1 MPNALIIVLA
11 VALVATMV
19 ALIALLRRQ
28 PTAPALDENMLR
40 KLFTE
45 TMNTASQREGAL
57 DHDRPGAHSAG
68 TNDKLRTGSPS
79 TGSPSTGSPS
89 TGSPS
94 PDSLSA
100 SSLGTDGPSTD
111 RIELAGEV
119 ASPTGT
125 DSTASGGSVGSVS
138 SLGSAD
144 AVPAAGGQGPAHA
157 TAQDHASLHL
167 LRQEASAAAAEIRRV
182 AADAADSTRERSLVD
197 AARLRTEAKAE
208 ADRTLSEAKVE
219 ADRVR
224 AGIQSEKQRL
234 AQEALDALSG
244 ERAELAES
252 QQRLRNSAAGVA
264 DQQKQ
269 LSDEQERIRAER
281 QELGRSRTAAD
292 SRENDLRTQAA
303 DLSAKGLAMDE
314 RAREIDLQVA
324 VQQAELARISGLTVP
339 AARAELL
346 ASQEQAVRRDAA
358 FMIRRVEAEA
368 EATAKTRA
376 RAIVAEA
383 VQRVAS
389 DQTAQTVVSVVHLPA
404 DEVKGRIIGREGRNI
419 RTFETI
425 TGVNVIIDDTPEA
438 VLLSCFDP
446 VRREVGRITLQML
459 IDDGR
464 IHPHRIE
471 EAFERAG
478 DEVDALCRRAAEDA
492 MLDVGITDLHPELVN
507 LVGRLKYR
515 TSYGQNVL
523 GHLVETSHIA
533 RIMAA
538 EMGIDP
544 QIVARGAFL
553 HDIGKAL
560 THEAQGSHAIV
571 GAELAR
577 KYGESEEIAHCIEA
591 HHDEVLPGTVEAVL
605 TQAADSCSGGR
616 PGARRESLESYVQRL
631 ERIEAIASAKKGVEK
646 VFAMQ
651 AGRELRVMVKPE
663 IVDDLEAHLLAREV
677 AKQIEEELTYPGQV
691 RVTVIRESRAT
702 EIAR

>member
-1 MPNALIIVLA
+1 MVGAPWRAPAILPPSTDGDNEGGVMSNALIVVLA
-11 VALVATMV
+11 LVLVAALA
-19 ALIALLRRQ
+19 ALIVILRRQ
-28 PTAPALDENMLR
+28 TTAPALDENAIRRL
-40 KLFTE
+40 LTE
-45 TMNTASQREGAL
+45 SIDASAQRETLGQHAVPTDQRTEAGVTELPAPSREDRLAL
-57 DHDRPGAHSAG
+57 D
-68 TNDKLRTGSPS
+68 L
-79 TGSPSTGSPS
+79 
-89 TGSPS
+89 
-94 PDSLSA
+94 
-100 SSLGTDGPSTD
+100 
-111 RIELAGEV
+111 I
-119 ASPTGT
+119 
-125 DSTASGGSVGSVS
+125 
-138 SLGSAD
+138 
-144 AVPAAGGQGPAHA
+144 
-157 TAQDHASLHL
+157 
-167 LRQEASAAAAEIRRV
+167 RQETAAAAAEIRKA
-182 AADAADSTRERSLVD
+182 AADAADSVRERSLSD
-197 AARLRTEAKAE
+197 AARMRAEAKAE
-208 ADRTLSEAKVE
+208 AAKTLEAARSEA
-219 ADRVR
+219 AALQ
-224 AGIQSEKQRL
+224 AGIKAERQRM
-234 AQEALDALSG
+234 AQEALDALAA
-244 ERAELAES
+244 ERTELEQS
-252 QQRLRNSAAGVA
+252 QLRLRSSATTLA
-264 DQQKQ
+264 DEQQ
-269 LSDEQERIRAER
+269 LLAVEQERVRAER
-281 QELGRSRTAAD
+281 QELGTSRSAAD
-292 SRENDLRTQAA
+292 SRESDLRRQTAELATKAA
-303 DLSAKGLAMDE
+303 VLEE
-314 RAREIDLQVA
+314 RAQDIDQQLA
-324 VQQAELARISGLTVP
+324 VQQAELTRISGLTIP

-358 FMIRRVEAEA
+358 FMIRRVESEA

-492 MLDVGITDLHPELVN
+492 MLDVGVTDLHPELVN

-544 QIVARGAFL
+544 AIVARGAFL

-577 KYGESEEIAHCIEA
+577 KYGESEAVAHCIEA
-591 HHDEVLPGTVEAVL
+591 HHDEVPPSTVEAVL

-651 AGRELRVMVKPE
+651 AGRELRVMVKPDV
-663 IVDDLEAHLLAREV
+663 VDDLEAHVLAREV

>member
-1 MPNALIIVLA
+1 MPIVLI
-11 VALVATMV
+11 VVLVVLLVLALVALT
-19 ALIALLRRQ
+19 AILRRQ
-28 PTAPALDENMLR
+28 SAAPALDENVIRRL
-40 KLFTE
+40 LTE
-45 TMNTASQREGAL
+45 SIAAGSQHGTAVVA
-57 DHDRPGAHSAG
+57 
-68 TNDKLRTGSPS
+68 GSP
-79 TGSPSTGSPS
+79 
-89 TGSPS
+89 
-94 PDSLSA
+94 DA
-100 SSLGTDGPSTD
+100 SD
-111 RIELAGEV
+111 EAGAQSVEY
-119 ASPTGT
+119 SE
-125 DSTASGGSVGSVS
+125 STAPNPAVTALQRSEEVS
-138 SLGSAD
+138 ALN
-144 AVPAAGGQGPAHA
+144 
-157 TAQDHASLHL
+157 L
-167 LRQEASAAAAEIRRV
+167 LRQEASAAAVEIRRV
-182 AADAADSTRERSLVD
+182 AADAADAVRERSLVD
-197 AARLRTEAKAE
+197 AAGLRAA
-208 ADRTLSEAKVE
+208 ARVE
-219 ADRVR
+219 ADKTVESARAEAAAVQ
-224 AGIQSEKQRL
+224 AGIQTERQRL
-234 AQEALDALSG
+234 ASEAIDALAA
-244 ERAELAES
+244 ERSELQKA
-252 QQRLRNSAAGVA
+252 QQRLHAAAASLGD
-264 DQQKQ
+264 DQKA
-269 LSDEQERIRAER
+269 LADEQERVRVER
-281 QELGRSRTAAD
+281 QDLGRSRSAVDDREGDLRRLSTELAARAAD
-292 SRENDLRTQAA
+292 MEQKAQEIENRLGIQ
-303 DLSAKGLAMDE
+303 E
-314 RAREIDLQVA
+314 
-324 VQQAELARISGLTVP
+324 AELIRISGLTVA
-339 AARAELL
+339 AARDELL

-358 FMIRRVEAEA
+358 FMIRRVESEA
-368 EATAKTRA
+368 EATAKTKA

-419 RTFETI
+419 RTFETV

-446 VRREVGRITLQML
+446 VRREIGRITLQML

-478 DEVDALCRRAAEDA
+478 DEVEALCRRAAEDA
-492 MLDVGITDLHPELVN
+492 MLDVGISDLHPELVK

-523 GHLVETSHIA
+523 GHLVETSHIG

-538 EMGIDP
+538 EMGIDAAV
-544 QIVARGAFL
+544 VARGAFL

-577 KYGESEEIAHCIEA
+577 KYGESEAIAHCIEA
-591 HHDEVLPGTVEAVL
+591 HHDEVLPATVEAVL

-631 ERIEAIASAKKGVEK
+631 ERIEAIAGAKKGVEK

-663 IVDDLEAHLLAREV
+663 IVDDLEAHVLAREV

>member
-1 MPNALIIVLA
+1 MDGDNEGGVMPIVLI
-11 VALVATMV
+11 VVLVVLLVLALVALTV
-19 ALIALLRRQ
+19 ILRRQ
-28 PTAPALDENMLR
+28 SAAPALDENVIRRL
-40 KLFTE
+40 LTE
-45 TMNTASQREGAL
+45 SIAAGSQHGTAVVA
-57 DHDRPGAHSAG
+57 
-68 TNDKLRTGSPS
+68 GSP
-79 TGSPSTGSPS
+79 
-89 TGSPS
+89 
-94 PDSLSA
+94 DA
-100 SSLGTDGPSTD
+100 SD
-111 RIELAGEV
+111 EAGAQSVEY
-119 ASPTGT
+119 SE
-125 DSTASGGSVGSVS
+125 STAPNPAVTALQRSEEVS
-138 SLGSAD
+138 ALN
-144 AVPAAGGQGPAHA
+144 
-157 TAQDHASLHL
+157 L
-167 LRQEASAAAAEIRRV
+167 LRQEASAAAVEIRRV
-182 AADAADSTRERSLVD
+182 AADAADAVRERSLFD
-197 AARLRTEAKAE
+197 AAGLRAAARAE
-208 ADRTLSEAKVE
+208 ADKTVESARAEAAAVQAGIQTERQRLASEAIDALAAERSELQKAQQRLHAAAASLGDDQKALTDE
-219 ADRVR
+219 QDRVR
-224 AGIQSEKQRL
+224 
-234 AQEALDALSG
+234 
-244 ERAELAES
+244 
-252 QQRLRNSAAGVA
+252 V
-264 DQQKQ
+264 
-269 LSDEQERIRAER
+269 ER
-281 QELGRSRTAAD
+281 QDLGRSRSAVDDREGDLRRLSTELAARAAD
-292 SRENDLRTQAA
+292 MEQKAQEIENRLGIQ
-303 DLSAKGLAMDE
+303 E
-314 RAREIDLQVA
+314 
-324 VQQAELARISGLTVP
+324 AELIRISGLTVA
-339 AARAELL
+339 AARDELL

-358 FMIRRVEAEA
+358 FMIRRVESEA
-368 EATAKTRA
+368 EATAKTKA

-446 VRREVGRITLQML
+446 VRREIGRITLQML

-478 DEVDALCRRAAEDA
+478 DEVEALCRRAAEDA
-492 MLDVGITDLHPELVN
+492 MLDVGISDLHPELVK

-523 GHLVETSHIA
+523 GHLVETSHIG

-538 EMGIDP
+538 EMGIDAAV
-544 QIVARGAFL
+544 VARGAFL

-577 KYGESEEIAHCIEA
+577 KYGESEAIAHCIEA
-591 HHDEVLPGTVEAVL
+591 HHDEVLPATVEAVL

-631 ERIEAIASAKKGVEK
+631 ERIEAIAGAKKGVEK

-663 IVDDLEAHLLAREV
+663 IVDDLEAHVLAREV